1 MKKKDKESL
10 RGKNSGEL
18 LKLLAEKRQEA
29 AKAQA
34 QAKGGTEK
42 NLKKVWNLRRE
53 IAVVATLITEKN
65 LMEKEK
71 EVEAVSSEEKVK

>member
-53 IAVVATLITEKN
+53 IAVAATLITEKN